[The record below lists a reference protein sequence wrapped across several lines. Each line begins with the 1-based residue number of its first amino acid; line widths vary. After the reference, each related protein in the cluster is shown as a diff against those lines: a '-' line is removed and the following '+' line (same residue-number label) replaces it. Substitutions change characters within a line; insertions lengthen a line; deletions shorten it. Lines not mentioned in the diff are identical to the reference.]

1 MKKFYFNKRC
11 FFALAAFLVLALV
24 LSVSTFAATAGSGY
38 TVDKNKKPTNIK
50 WSMTAEGVLSFEID
64 ASSANPPSTTLSN
77 VDPVTLENAAWNK
90 TPPTYAEAVKIII
103 GEGITAVEGSFQGC
117 RQVKQIEIPTSLVTL
132 KSAFLSCTALESI
145 YVRGNEPV
153 MGFFDLSNV
162 TTIGSYS
169 IGSQTALQKI
179 KLSPALGGEL
189 PHEAIKNVG
198 LTEIEIPEGVT
209 VLKNSSLAKTNSL
222 KTVTVLGM
230 NTEFESDDVFKD
242 NQTYPKIKAK
252 AGSKAAEFALAN
264 GYTFIDLD
272 TGAETKGTKYTTGA
286 SIIQSGTTTPV
297 SDELETF
304 DPNEATAHGYISY
317 KYKDNPVC
325 DTDWAYYA
333 ETKTL
338 IFYSRTT
345 KYNETGRSEQAADKV
360 GWATYKNEIEHVIV
374 GNNIHKITQKAFVN
388 YPNLVDV
395 QLGPKVS
402 QIDAQAFFDCPKLTT
417 VWKAGGERIEG
428 RADLS
433 DIKVCQAGTWEG
445 TAVEEIIFNPEL
457 TEINTV
463 LPTTL
468 TRIYANASEAN
479 IAFAKENY
487 IDLYD
492 VLDTTKVHSFY
503 VEIDFSL
510 PLCGDRAVFR
520 FDEATGT
527 LYVEGVGAISDIINY
542 YGGGSK
548 NQPWFSIKNQ
558 INHVVIG
565 DYITEIGKYAF
576 CECKNLESVEIPN
589 VESFGIY
596 NAAFEKCTNLKSIYR
611 RGETPIEGTLD
622 LSNVPQ
628 LFPWTF
634 AYDYLIANIVV
645 NDTVKSIGSSTFEEN
660 LNLMN
665 VYGVPGSVAEEY
677 ATKNELTFFDKS
689 SATPEAIKCE
699 MPETTASSE
708 NTEETLGDVS
718 ESEISTESA
727 SEEIDDGKLRLNII
741 PREELEE
748 YKASAMGESSAKGAV
763 IICISVSIVVAA
775 AVIIA
780 VTIIKTKRK
789 H

>member
-90 TPPTYAEAVKIII
+90 TPPTYAEDVKIII

-145 YVRGNEPV
+145 YVRGTEPV
-153 MGFFDLSNV
+153 MGLFDLSYV
-162 TTIGSYS
+162 TSIGSYS

-230 NTEFESDDVFKD
+230 NTEFESDDVFKE
-242 NQTYPKIKAK
+242 NLTYPKIRAK
-252 AGSKAAEFALAN
+252 AGSKAAEFALAG
-264 GYTFIDLD
+264 GYTFIDFD

-286 SIIQSGTTTPV
+286 SAIQSGTTVSTPV

-317 KYKDNPVC
+317 KYKDKPVC

-345 KYNETGRSEQAADKV
+345 EYNETGRAEQAADKV
-360 GWATYKNEIEHVIV
+360 GWATYKNDIEHVIV

-417 VWKAGGERIEG
+417 VWKGRREDRGQSRPFGYKGLSGRYMGGN
-428 RADLS
+428 
-433 DIKVCQAGTWEG
+433 C
-445 TAVEEIIFNPEL
+445 
-457 TEINTV
+457 
-463 LPTTL
+463 
-468 TRIYANASEAN
+468 
-479 IAFAKENY
+479 
-487 IDLYD
+487 
-492 VLDTTKVHSFY
+492 
-503 VEIDFSL
+503 
-510 PLCGDRAVFR
+510 C
-520 FDEATGT
+520 
-527 LYVEGVGAISDIINY
+527 
-542 YGGGSK
+542 
-548 NQPWFSIKNQ
+548 
-558 INHVVIG
+558 
-565 DYITEIGKYAF
+565 
-576 CECKNLESVEIPN
+576 
-589 VESFGIY
+589 
-596 NAAFEKCTNLKSIYR
+596 
-611 RGETPIEGTLD
+611 
-622 LSNVPQ
+622 
-628 LFPWTF
+628 
-634 AYDYLIANIVV
+634 
-645 NDTVKSIGSSTFEEN
+645 
-660 LNLMN
+660 
-665 VYGVPGSVAEEY
+665 
-677 ATKNELTFFDKS
+677 
-689 SATPEAIKCE
+689 
-699 MPETTASSE
+699 
-708 NTEETLGDVS
+708 
-718 ESEISTESA
+718 
-727 SEEIDDGKLRLNII
+727 
-741 PREELEE
+741 
-748 YKASAMGESSAKGAV
+748 
-763 IICISVSIVVAA
+763 
-775 AVIIA
+775 
-780 VTIIKTKRK
+780 
-789 H
+789 